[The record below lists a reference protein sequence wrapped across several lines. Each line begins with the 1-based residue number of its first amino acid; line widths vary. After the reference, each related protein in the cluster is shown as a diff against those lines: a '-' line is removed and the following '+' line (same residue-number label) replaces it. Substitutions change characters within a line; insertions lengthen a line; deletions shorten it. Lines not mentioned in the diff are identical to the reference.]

1 MAYMAVKL
9 VSRLKET
16 RQILVSILQQEETC
30 VSLFTLMIQCIQ
42 SMVSG
47 SDLNEKLCK

>member
-1 MAYMAVKL
+1 MAVKL

-30 VSLFTLMIQCIQ
+30 VSVHIND
-42 SMVSG
+42 SMHTIYG
-47 SDLNEKLCK
+47 LWKRFE